1 MKYYLL
7 LISTI
12 FIISCSSKNKK
23 ENNILTI
30 GKENDVEVTLSIEDK
45 RDIKKIGF
53 YSGENSE
60 FIDEKRIDSYNRII
74 YNFENKG
81 EGTFKVCIYKIND
94 TICTESYVEK
104 GYTPKIEFVKD
115 SLIITD
121 FIGLNYE

>member
-12 FIISCSSKNKK
+12 FITSCLNGNQK
-23 ENNILTI
+23 ENNFLTI
-30 GKENDVEVTLSIEDK
+30 GQGNDVEVTLSIKDK
-45 RDIKKIGF
+45 KDIEKIEF
-53 YSGENSE
+53 YSSGNSE
-60 FIDEKRIDSYNRII
+60 FIEKKRLESYNKLI
-74 YNFENKG
+74 YSFENKG
-81 EGTFKVCIYKIND
+81 EGTFTVCIYKSND

-104 GYTPKIEFVKD
+104 GYSPKIEFVRD